1 MEKIVY
7 LFTGD
12 GFADFEPAI
21 AIDIISKTNATTPKL
36 RSYEIRTFGK
46 DKTPVKS
53 LGGLTILPD
62 SDMSGVE
69 ISKAAM
75 VIFPGTMEIMNTEIP
90 GLAQLVFEC
99 RKKNVP
105 VAAICG
111 ATVFL
116 ARLGCLDTVKHTGTG
131 LEDIK
136 KRVPHYR
143 GEQNY
148 LHEPCVSDQG
158 IITANPFG
166 HLEFACEIFRT
177 LELLHPYVLGFLAAG
192 YKKGYVNFDLI
203 PEPPEDSK

>member
-36 RSYEIRTFGK
+36 CSYEIRTFGK

-75 VIFPGTMEIMNTEIP
+75 VIFPGTMEIMNTDIP
-90 GLAQLVFEC
+90 GLANLVFEC

-105 VAAICG
+105 IAGICG

-116 ARLGCLDTVKHTGTG
+116 AKLGLLDTVRHTSNGPEW
-131 LEDIK
+131 LK
-136 KRVPHYR
+136 KMAPEYR
-143 GEQNY
+143 GENYY
-148 LHEPCVSDQG
+148 LHEPAVSDQG
-158 IITANPFG
+158 IITANPCG
-166 HLEFACEIFRT
+166 NVEFAGQIFRT
-177 LELLHPYVLGFLAAG
+177 LGLLPPEVLDFFLMAQ
-192 YKKGYVNFDLI
+192 KKGYMNFDLI